1 MQNLERSGKTHA
13 PSTVMAQQFPVNSD
27 LYSVVKQLQIKYNL
41 LVTLDVRQVALLS
54 GSIIF

>member
-1 MQNLERSGKTHA
+1 M
-13 PSTVMAQQFPVNSD
+13 VMAQQFPVNSH